1 MITVFKT
8 FRQKRRVREFWRQKW
23 PRGSRGIIGLAAEA
37 VPHEALREDAETD
50 DLITAE
56 TDDLITAETDDLIT
70 VGTDQ
75 VVVPSSLDLTHY
87 KNFEKR
93 IQMISF

>member
-23 PRGSRGIIGLAAEA
+23 PRGFRGIIGLAAEA
-37 VPHEALREDAETD
+37 GPHEAPGED
-50 DLITAE
+50 AE

>member
-1 MITVFKT
+1 M
-8 FRQKRRVREFWRQKW
+8 VREFWRQEW

-37 VPHEALREDAETD
+37 VPHEALRED
-50 DLITAE
+50 AE